1 MLSVQCSMAQA
12 GETFVKVMRGVA
24 TILFLQLFFL
34 APAISSA
41 TELKGE
47 TLKVWDEYVHTANVR
62 MERRLHGDSAFLWI
76 DEAPGRAQRVR
87 EGQIVVAPAD
97 NGSPRV
103 PHGLIHDWVGAV
115 FIPEATVDDVIAVV
129 NDYDR
134 YHEIYKP
141 AVVDSKLL
149 DSFGSERKFSMVM
162 MQRALSVTAAV
173 DGEFQSRCFRL
184 DHDRSYCVSYSTC
197 LREIKN
203 FNQANERELPPD
215 QGSGYVWRLYSI
227 TRFRQQDGG
236 VYAEVEAIGLSRD
249 IPVEIRWLV
258 KPLVERLPR
267 NAVSLTLE
275 QTRNSVRT
283 TIDASRESSRRPGTS
298 GDGCNLTANCEQ
310 KGRMSSAPET
320 LARRSSYVG
329 APPTR

>member
-1 MLSVQCSMAQA
+1 
-12 GETFVKVMRGVA
+12 VKITRGVA
-24 TILFLQLFFL
+24 TIFFLQLFFL
-34 APAISSA
+34 VPTISRA
-41 TELKGE
+41 TELREE

-62 MERRLHGDSAFLWI
+62 MEQRLHGDRPFLWM
-76 DEAPGRAQRVR
+76 DEVPGRAQSVR

-115 FIPEATVDDVIAVV
+115 FIPEASIDDVFAVV

-141 AVVDSKLL
+141 GVVDSKLL
-149 DSFGSERKFSMVM
+149 DSFGGERKFSMVM
-162 MQRALSVTAAV
+162 MQRVLSVTAAV
-173 DGEFQSRCFRL
+173 DGEYQSRCFRL
-184 DHDRSYCVSYSTC
+184 APERWYCISYSTC

-203 FNQANERELPPD
+203 FKEANEQELPP
-215 QGSGYVWRLYSI
+215 GSGNGYVWRLYSI
-227 TRFRQQDGG
+227 TRFQQQDGG

-249 IPVEIRWLV
+249 IPIEIRWLV
-258 KPLVERLPR
+258 KPIVERLPR

-283 TIDASRESSRRPGTS
+283 TIDASRERSRRPGTPDDS
-298 GDGCNLTANCEQ
+298 CRPQENCKRQRELP
-310 KGRMSSAPET
+310 SAPET
-320 LARRSSYVG
+320 FAHRSSYVG